1 MFSQAHMAF
10 RQHPWLRQ
18 RYNLAYALPG
28 FGTAVAI
35 YGTYLFGEAL
45 YNVTLAPDPSA
56 AAKSKKPY
64 KNAYEAG
71 KYAAELARS

>member
-1 MFSQAHMAF
+1 MFSQAHMVF

-18 RYNLAYALPG
+18 RHNLAYALPG

-45 YNVTLAPDPSA
+45 YNVALAPDPST